1 MNLFILLIQNCLLNK
16 HLYSKKEDKQKPIVF
31 RHNGISGSLTL
42 YCIERRRCFH
52 QYRVSARDTFVE
64 KRQFA
69 KATCK
74 HNKTRYFQYRSY
86 NREHMLGYKPDW
98 THLSHI
104 LYFPSSGAIWQH
116 LNWVAD
122 IENIYSF
129 YWNCKFALHVGL
141 FYQCNSLTHIYCN
154 ILFDLHVTT
163 RTAIT
168 VKSYI

>member
-1 MNLFILLIQNCLLNK
+1 MEDLLFLDITEPPVLL
-16 HLYSKKEDKQKPIVF
+16 ST
-31 RHNGISGSLTL
+31 S

-98 THLSHI
+98 THSSHI

-122 IENIYSF
+122 IENINSF
-129 YWNCKFALHVGL
+129 YWNCKLALYVGL
-141 FYQCNSLTHIYCN
+141 FYLCNSLAHIYCN
-154 ILFDLHVTT
+154 LFFDLHVTT
-163 RTAIT
+163 GTSIR
-168 VKSYI
+168 VKSYIS